1 MKNEKKPE
9 RRRTQR
15 TMFKP
20 CEYLVEAMV
29 WGLLSSNSDN
39 DDVWVWVEDLF
50 ELAKVTDDSEDAIR
64 GSAKSEEIVDMV
76 EMDQSGAVFSK

>member
-1 MKNEKKPE
+1 
-9 RRRTQR
+9 
-15 TMFKP
+15 MFKP

-50 ELAKVTDDSEDAIR
+50 ELAKMSDDGEDSIR
-64 GSAKSEEIVDMV
+64 GAAKAEQMVDV
-76 EMDQSGAVFSK
+76 IEVD

>member
-1 MKNEKKPE
+1 
-9 RRRTQR
+9 
-15 TMFKP
+15 MFKP

-50 ELAKVTDDSEDAIR
+50 ELAKMSDDGEDSIQGA
-64 GSAKSEEIVDMV
+64 AKAEQMVDV
-76 EMDQSGAVFSK
+76 IEVD